1 MMKGATPLSQSDQ
14 PKPAKRPK
22 QPFDGYDD
30 VAEGVTEPHTHP
42 VIADEYTSGTGRK
55 LIISAIVLAVV
66 LGGAFV
72 LVGGIK
78 AHDQAQLAAAT
89 EAKTQEAPV
98 VEVMTVGAAPPVQT
112 LRLPAEARG
121 WYTSTIYARVS
132 GYLRT
137 WFVDIGDR
145 VKKYQTLAEIET
157 PELDAQLEAGKAQL
171 NASEAEVKV
180 KEADAEFA
188 RTTYERW
195 AGSAKGV
202 VSEQE
207 REDKKA
213 NYASAAA
220 RLNAA
225 QARVRL
231 DQSNVDRLT
240 TLTQF
245 KQVAAPYEGVITER
259 RIDIGDLVTA
269 GSTSST
275 TPLFGIS
282 QYDQIRVFANV
293 PQSASADIG
302 VGATAK
308 ITAAELPLRVFE
320 GKVTRTSE
328 ALDPQSRTLRVEV
341 DLPNPDGKLL
351 PGMYLKAEFNLK
363 SRSYV
368 QIPASALLFRTGGPQ
383 VAVIQPDSTVKFRDV
398 QIGRDNGNSVDI
410 AAGLSEGDRVVLNI
424 NNQIPDGS
432 KVTVRD
438 DKIAAK

>member
-1 MMKGATPLSQSDQ
+1 MSQSDQ

>member
-1 MMKGATPLSQSDQ
+1 MKGAKPLSQSDQ
-14 PKPAKRPK
+14 PKPANRPK

-30 VAEGVTEPHTHP
+30 VAEGITEPHTHP
-42 VIADEYTSGTGRK
+42 VIADEFTSGTGRK
-55 LIISAIVLAVV
+55 LMTAAIVLAVV
-66 LGGAFV
+66 LGGAFL
-72 LVGGIK
+72 LVSGIK

-89 EAKTQEAPV
+89 EAKTQEAPI
-98 VEVMTVGAAPPVQT
+98 VEVMAVGAGAPEQT

-132 GYLRT
+132 GYLTR

-145 VKKYQTLAEIET
+145 VKKFQVLAEIDT

-171 NASEAEVKV
+171 KASEAELKV
-180 KEADAEFA
+180 RESEAEFA
-188 RTTYERW
+188 RTTFDRW

-213 NYASAAA
+213 SFASAVAKQHAA
-220 RLNAA
+220 E
-225 QARVRL
+225 ARVNL
-231 DQSNVDRLT
+231 DKSNVDRLT
-240 TLTQF
+240 YMAQF
-245 KQVAAPYEGVITER
+245 KQVSAPYDGVITER

-282 QYDQIRVFANV
+282 QYDQIRVFASV
-293 PQSASADIG
+293 PQNASSDIG

-308 ITAAELPLRVFE
+308 ITAAELPSQVFE

-328 ALDPQSRTLRVEV
+328 SIDPQSRTLRVEV
-341 DLPNPDGKLL
+341 DLPNPDAKLL

-363 SRSYV
+363 SKSYI

-383 VAVIQPDSTVKFRDV
+383 VAVVQPDSTVKFRDV
-398 QIGRDNGNSVDI
+398 RIGRDNGNSVDI
-410 AAGLSEGDRVVLNI
+410 ASGLSEGDRVVLNI

-438 DKIAAK
+438 NNKVAAK